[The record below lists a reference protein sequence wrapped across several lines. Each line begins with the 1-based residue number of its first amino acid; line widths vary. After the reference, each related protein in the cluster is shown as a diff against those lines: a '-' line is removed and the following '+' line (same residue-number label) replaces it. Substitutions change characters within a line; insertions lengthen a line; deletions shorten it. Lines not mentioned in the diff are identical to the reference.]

1 MRQSATVAACIV
13 RARAGEAVD
22 RRRYAP
28 LLLGLY
34 LAANVLFIWLQTA
47 VGNWFTT
54 GPLARLNLLL
64 GLLMAG
70 TALVEARGRLLRKR
84 TILSAP
90 FVSMVAI
97 LIIACL
103 LALLGRGTGTGL
115 YRYVTYTAIL
125 GTAALCIT
133 KPFDLE
139 LALAL
144 YLVGCLVSAGVGL
157 YCWGSQ
163 TALYL
168 VQGANVAEV
177 GLRSSRLVGA
187 NTDPSSFGVGIALVL
202 PFCLA
207 SATRLQRRWLFWPL
221 TLCLAGLTA
230 AIIASVSRSAMIVAG
245 VGLLVMTR
253 QLGKAATRTLLVSG
267 LCLLAALWLL
277 RGYPQISDT
286 ARITQG
292 RLAIDSRSDVWGNAA
307 IALMET
313 GMVGRGPGSEELR
326 TRLGL
331 TVTPNARHA
340 NPQLS
345 AHNVYLSMGVE
356 LGWPG
361 FLAVCVALVSAYR
374 ILRRATTVSERVGLG
389 YSQAIG
395 ILRAVLLSAAVG
407 MTALNV
413 VYPMTLVALGC
424 SVSPLLCIPAADGQ
438 QSAPATCAQRA
449 GRSRRREGVACI

>member
-1 MRQSATVAACIV
+1 MRQSVTVAACIV

-177 GLRSSRLVGA
+177 GLRSSRLVGS
-187 NTDPSSFGVGIALVL
+187 NTDPCAALLPGQRNAPSAALALLAPDLMSGRVNGRHHRFGVEIGHDRGWRG
-202 PFCLA
+202 P
-207 SATRLQRRWLFWPL
+207 
-221 TLCLAGLTA
+221 AGDDQT
-230 AIIASVSRSAMIVAG
+230 
-245 VGLLVMTR
+245 VGEGRDSHSSGL
-253 QLGKAATRTLLVSG
+253 RTL
-267 LCLLAALWLL
+267 
-277 RGYPQISDT
+277 P
-286 ARITQG
+286 
-292 RLAIDSRSDVWGNAA
+292 
-307 IALMET
+307 
-313 GMVGRGPGSEELR
+313 VGS
-326 TRLGL
+326 
-331 TVTPNARHA
+331 V
-340 NPQLS
+340 
-345 AHNVYLSMGVE
+345 
-356 LGWPG
+356 
-361 FLAVCVALVSAYR
+361 VA
-374 ILRRATTVSERVGLG
+374 SERLP
-389 YSQAIG
+389 SD
-395 ILRAVLLSAAVG
+395 L
-407 MTALNV
+407 
-413 VYPMTLVALGC
+413 
-424 SVSPLLCIPAADGQ
+424 
-438 QSAPATCAQRA
+438 
-449 GRSRRREGVACI
+449 